1 MDKTQFQ
8 NQKTKITQK
17 TNKKQI
23 PSNSMSFT
31 PIYLKQNLN
40 TEPHYLTPLNPEQK
54 VKTNG
59 KALDNLIYS
68 YSKKKFNRIR
78 NVGKN
83 VIRSIT
89 PNQSNINIIDNNN
102 NYFSPNYIKEISP
115 LPEINLNQNKSFFSQ
130 KENYDNDMPKQLQIV
145 FSLKKKLAEVNKL
158 LENKNQEIEDLK
170 RDMAIFNINEIK
182 NENLALKEQLKDIKN
197 NKQFNSD
204 NIGNNEILNP
214 NNELKNEINKLKKEN
229 NILNQKYNDE
239 LKKNKLLNNKI
250 NNLNKENKNYINPN
264 EETQKLLN
272 QISYQEKIIDQLQ
285 NEVLKTSNE
294 KVKYINKKKYLY
306 NELNQ
311 FNDSWQIISNIKI
324 DNSKYKNNFNDISKP
339 IKITKNNNQNINKKI
354 KLIQIYNFNFSIFGN
369 KQKENINIKNNK
381 YNNNNHNIKLTEFRF
396 FVTLNSNIKKKNNK
410 FNTLKLLNEEEFE
423 DIDLLL
429 NILYINLKLKEKKI
443 IEIFNNI
450 NDEYTIIN
458 NICQLFKIINDVVIE
473 RFLLKISQTENG
485 FSVSKMKEQLLT
497 MFNKAQIG
505 IKIQNMKYFIPELIQ
520 NCKNYDY
527 KNEGFIPYYY
537 FKNIYS
543 QICFREKIN
552 LIPEEFN
559 LFISIMKKNETNQF
573 YPINSLN
580 YFNLEENLNY
590 NEKIKLKSKNNKKR
604 IEGNNKNHLNL
615 KNEEYKINKVKSF
628 DHEINKINK
637 NKENSIITN
646 DFINRVMKTAYERYK
661 EKKSLKKIHSQNE
674 LIFLKFS

>member
-1 MDKTQFQ
+1 MERTQFH
-8 NQKTKITQK
+8 NQKMKVTIKSI
-17 TNKKQI
+17 KKQI

-31 PIYLKQNLN
+31 PIYLKQNSN

-59 KALDNLIYS
+59 KAFDNLIYS
-68 YSKKKFNRIR
+68 YSKKKLNRIR

-89 PNQSNINIIDNNN
+89 PNQSNININDNYNN
-102 NYFSPNYIKEISP
+102 INNQNYLKEISP
-115 LPEINLNQNKSFFSQ
+115 LPEINLNQNKSYFSQ

-158 LENKNQEIEDLK
+158 LENKNQEIENLK

-182 NENLALKEQLKDIKN
+182 NENLVLKEKLKDINN
-197 NKQFNSD
+197 NKNFNSD
-204 NIGNNEILNP
+204 NIIINGKINSDNEF
-214 NNELKNEINKLKKEN
+214 KNEINKLKKEN
-229 NILNQKYNDE
+229 DILNQKYNDE
-239 LKKNKLLNNKI
+239 VKKNQILNNKI
-250 NNLNKENKNYINPN
+250 NNLNKENKNNNNPN

-285 NEVLKTSNE
+285 NEVLKTTNG
-294 KVKYINKKKYLY
+294 KIKYITKTKYLE

-311 FNDSWQIISNIKI
+311 FNDNWQIISNIKI
-324 DNSKYKNNFNDISKP
+324 NNKKDDNNFNVISKP
-339 IKITKNNNQNINKKI
+339 IKIPINNVKIINKKI
-354 KLIQIYNFNFSIFGN
+354 KLIQYDNLNFSIFGN
-369 KQKENINIKNNK
+369 KKKENINI
-381 YNNNNHNIKLTEFRF
+381 NNNNSNNNGNIKLNVFKF
-396 FVTLNSNIKKKNNK
+396 FLTLKPNVKKKNNK
-410 FNTLKLLNEEEFE
+410 FNSIKLLNEEEFE
-423 DIDLLL
+423 DIELLM
-429 NILYINLKLKEKKI
+429 NILYINLKIKDTKILK
-443 IEIFNNI
+443 IFNNV
-450 NDEYTIIN
+450 NDEYIIIN

-485 FSVSKMKEQLLT
+485 FSLNKMKEQLLT

-505 IKIQNMKYFIPELIQ
+505 TKIQDMIKFIPELIQ

-559 LFISIMKKNETNQF
+559 LFISIMKKNNTNDF
-573 YPINSLN
+573 YSINSLN
-580 YFNLEENLNY
+580 YTNLQMTLKNNG
-590 NEKIKLKSKNNKKR
+590 KDQLKSKNNKKKN
-604 IEGNNKNHLNL
+604 EDKKTNNLNL
-615 KNEEYKINKVKSF
+615 NEESPKIKQIKSF
-628 DHEINKINK
+628 DDEVNEINQD
-637 NKENSIITN
+637 KENSIIIN
-646 DFINRVMKTAYERYK
+646 DFLNRVMKTAYERYK
-661 EKKSLKKIHSQNE
+661 EKMSLKKIHSQND
-674 LIFLKFS
+674 LLSLKFN

>member
-1 MDKTQFQ
+1 MERTQFH
-8 NQKTKITQK
+8 NQKMKVTLKSI
-17 TNKKQI
+17 KKQI

-31 PIYLKQNLN
+31 PIYLKQNSN

-59 KALDNLIYS
+59 KAFDNLLYS
-68 YSKKKFNRIR
+68 YSKKKLNRIR

-89 PNQSNINIIDNNN
+89 PNQSNININDNYNN
-102 NYFSPNYIKEISP
+102 INNQNYLKEISP
-115 LPEINLNQNKSFFSQ
+115 LPEINLNQNKSYFSQ

-158 LENKNQEIEDLK
+158 LENKNQEIENLK

-182 NENLALKEQLKDIKN
+182 NENLVLKEKLKDINN
-197 NKQFNSD
+197 NKNFNSD
-204 NIGNNEILNP
+204 NIIINGKINSDNEF
-214 NNELKNEINKLKKEN
+214 KNEINKLKKEN
-229 NILNQKYNDE
+229 DILNQKYNDE
-239 LKKNKLLNNKI
+239 VKKNQILNNKI
-250 NNLNKENKNYINPN
+250 NNLNKENKNNNNPN

-285 NEVLKTSNE
+285 NEVLKTTNG
-294 KVKYINKKKYLY
+294 KIKYITKTKYLE

-311 FNDSWQIISNIKI
+311 FNDNWQIISNIKI
-324 DNSKYKNNFNDISKP
+324 NNKKDDNNFNVISKP
-339 IKITKNNNQNINKKI
+339 IKIPINNVKIINKKI
-354 KLIQIYNFNFSIFGN
+354 KLIQYDNLNFSIFGN
-369 KQKENINIKNNK
+369 KKKENINI
-381 YNNNNHNIKLTEFRF
+381 NNNNSNNNGNIKLNVFKF
-396 FVTLNSNIKKKNNK
+396 FLTLKPNVKKKNNK
-410 FNTLKLLNEEEFE
+410 FNSIKLLNEEEFE
-423 DIDLLL
+423 DIELLM
-429 NILYINLKLKEKKI
+429 NILYINLKIKDTKILK
-443 IEIFNNI
+443 IFNNV
-450 NDEYTIIN
+450 NDEYIIIN

-485 FSVSKMKEQLLT
+485 FSLNKMKEQLLT

-559 LFISIMKKNETNQF
+559 LFISIMKNNNTNDF
-573 YPINSLN
+573 YSINSLN
-580 YFNLEENLNY
+580 YTNLQMTLKNNG
-590 NEKIKLKSKNNKKR
+590 KDQLKSKNNKKKN
-604 IEGNNKNHLNL
+604 EDKKTNNLNL
-615 KNEEYKINKVKSF
+615 NEESPKIKQIKSF
-628 DHEINKINK
+628 DNEINEINQD
-637 NKENSIITN
+637 KENSIIIN
-646 DFINRVMKTAYERYK
+646 DFLNRVMKTAYERYK
-661 EKKSLKKIHSQNE
+661 EKMSLKKIHSQND
-674 LIFLKFS
+674 LLSLKFN

>member
-1 MDKTQFQ
+1 MERTQFH
-8 NQKTKITQK
+8 NQKMKVTLKSI
-17 TNKKQI
+17 KKQI

-31 PIYLKQNLN
+31 PIYLKQNSN

-59 KALDNLIYS
+59 KAFDNLIYS
-68 YSKKKFNRIR
+68 YSKKKLNRIR

-89 PNQSNINIIDNNN
+89 PNQSNININDNYNN
-102 NYFSPNYIKEISP
+102 INNQNYLKEISP
-115 LPEINLNQNKSFFSQ
+115 LPEINLNQNKSYFSQ

-158 LENKNQEIEDLK
+158 LENKNQEIENLK

-182 NENLALKEQLKDIKN
+182 NENLVLKEKLKDINN
-197 NKQFNSD
+197 NKNFNSD
-204 NIGNNEILNP
+204 NIIINGKINSDNEF
-214 NNELKNEINKLKKEN
+214 KNEINKLKKEN
-229 NILNQKYNDE
+229 DILNQKYNDE
-239 LKKNKLLNNKI
+239 VKKNQILNNKI
-250 NNLNKENKNYINPN
+250 NNLNKENKNNNNPN

-285 NEVLKTSNE
+285 NEVLKTTNG
-294 KVKYINKKKYLY
+294 KIKYITKTKYLE

-311 FNDSWQIISNIKI
+311 FNDNWQIISNIKI
-324 DNSKYKNNFNDISKP
+324 NNKKDDNNFNVISKP
-339 IKITKNNNQNINKKI
+339 IKIPINNVKIINKKI
-354 KLIQIYNFNFSIFGN
+354 KLIQYDNLNFSIFGN
-369 KQKENINIKNNK
+369 KKKENINI
-381 YNNNNHNIKLTEFRF
+381 NNNNSNNNGNIKLNVFKF
-396 FVTLNSNIKKKNNK
+396 FLTLKPNVKKKNNK
-410 FNTLKLLNEEEFE
+410 FNSIKLLNEEEFE
-423 DIDLLL
+423 DIELLM
-429 NILYINLKLKEKKI
+429 NILYINLKIKDTKILK
-443 IEIFNNI
+443 IFNNV
-450 NDEYTIIN
+450 NDEYIIIN

-485 FSVSKMKEQLLT
+485 FSLNKMKEQLLT

-505 IKIQNMKYFIPELIQ
+505 TKIQDMIKFIPELIQ

-559 LFISIMKKNETNQF
+559 LFISIMKNNNTNDF
-573 YPINSLN
+573 YSINSLN
-580 YFNLEENLNY
+580 YTNLQMTLKNNG
-590 NEKIKLKSKNNKKR
+590 KDQLKSKNNKKKN
-604 IEGNNKNHLNL
+604 EDKKTNNLNL
-615 KNEEYKINKVKSF
+615 NEESPKIKQIKSF
-628 DHEINKINK
+628 DNEINEINQD
-637 NKENSIITN
+637 KENSIIIN
-646 DFINRVMKTAYERYK
+646 DFLNRVMKTAYERYK
-661 EKKSLKKIHSQNE
+661 EKMSLKKIHSQND
-674 LIFLKFS
+674 LLSLKFN

>member
-1 MDKTQFQ
+1 MERTQFH
-8 NQKTKITQK
+8 NQKMKVTIKSI
-17 TNKKQI
+17 KKQI

-31 PIYLKQNLN
+31 PIYLKQNSN

-59 KALDNLIYS
+59 KAFDNLIYS
-68 YSKKKFNRIR
+68 YSKKKLNRIR

-89 PNQSNINIIDNNN
+89 PNQSNININDNYNN
-102 NYFSPNYIKEISP
+102 INNQNYLKEISP
-115 LPEINLNQNKSFFSQ
+115 LPEINLNQNKSYFSQ

-158 LENKNQEIEDLK
+158 LENKNQEIENLK

-182 NENLALKEQLKDIKN
+182 NENLVLKEKLKDINN
-197 NKQFNSD
+197 NKNFNSD
-204 NIGNNEILNP
+204 NIIINGKINSDNEF
-214 NNELKNEINKLKKEN
+214 KNEINKLKKEN
-229 NILNQKYNDE
+229 DILNQKYNDE
-239 LKKNKLLNNKI
+239 VKKNQILNNKI
-250 NNLNKENKNYINPN
+250 NNLNKENKNNNNPN

-285 NEVLKTSNE
+285 NEVLKTTNG
-294 KVKYINKKKYLY
+294 KIKYITKTKYLES
-306 NELNQ
+306 ELNQ
-311 FNDSWQIISNIKI
+311 FNDNWQIISNIKI
-324 DNSKYKNNFNDISKP
+324 NNKKDDNNFNVISKP
-339 IKITKNNNQNINKKI
+339 IKIPINNVKIINKKI
-354 KLIQIYNFNFSIFGN
+354 KLIQYDNLNFSIFGN
-369 KQKENINIKNNK
+369 KKKENINI
-381 YNNNNHNIKLTEFRF
+381 NNNNSNNNGNIKLNVFKF
-396 FVTLNSNIKKKNNK
+396 FLTLKPNVKKKNNK
-410 FNTLKLLNEEEFE
+410 FNSIKLLNEEEFE
-423 DIDLLL
+423 DIELLM
-429 NILYINLKLKEKKI
+429 NILYINLKIKDTKILK
-443 IEIFNNI
+443 IFNNV
-450 NDEYTIIN
+450 NDEYIIIN

-485 FSVSKMKEQLLT
+485 FSLNKMKEQLLT

-559 LFISIMKKNETNQF
+559 LFISIMKKNNTNDF
-573 YPINSLN
+573 YSINSLN
-580 YFNLEENLNY
+580 YTNLQMTLKNNG
-590 NEKIKLKSKNNKKR
+590 KDQLKSKNNKKKN
-604 IEGNNKNHLNL
+604 EDKKTNNLNL
-615 KNEEYKINKVKSF
+615 NEESPKIKQIKSF
-628 DHEINKINK
+628 DNEINEINQD
-637 NKENSIITN
+637 KENSIIIN
-646 DFINRVMKTAYERYK
+646 DFLNRVMKTAYERYK
-661 EKKSLKKIHSQNE
+661 EKMSLKKIHSQND
-674 LIFLKFS
+674 LLSLKFN

>member
-1 MDKTQFQ
+1 MERTQFH
-8 NQKTKITQK
+8 NQKMKVTLKSI
-17 TNKKQI
+17 KKQI

-31 PIYLKQNLN
+31 PIYLKQNSN

-59 KALDNLIYS
+59 KAFDNLLYS
-68 YSKKKFNRIR
+68 YSKKKLNRIR

-89 PNQSNINIIDNNN
+89 PNQSNININDNYNN
-102 NYFSPNYIKEISP
+102 INNQNYLKEISP
-115 LPEINLNQNKSFFSQ
+115 LPEINLNQNKSYFSQ

-158 LENKNQEIEDLK
+158 LENKNQEIENLK

-182 NENLALKEQLKDIKN
+182 NENLVLKEKLKDINN
-197 NKQFNSD
+197 NKNFNSD
-204 NIGNNEILNP
+204 NIIINGKINSDNEF
-214 NNELKNEINKLKKEN
+214 KNEINKLKKEN
-229 NILNQKYNDE
+229 DILNQKYNDE
-239 LKKNKLLNNKI
+239 VKKNQILNNKI
-250 NNLNKENKNYINPN
+250 NNLNKENKNNNNPN

-285 NEVLKTSNE
+285 NEVLKTTNG
-294 KVKYINKKKYLY
+294 KIKYITKTKYLE

-311 FNDSWQIISNIKI
+311 FNDNWQIISNIKI
-324 DNSKYKNNFNDISKP
+324 NNKKDDNNFNVISKP
-339 IKITKNNNQNINKKI
+339 IKIPINNVKIINKKI
-354 KLIQIYNFNFSIFGN
+354 KLIQYDNLNFSIFGN
-369 KQKENINIKNNK
+369 KKKENIN
-381 YNNNNHNIKLTEFRF
+381 NNNNNSNNNGNIKLNVFKF
-396 FVTLNSNIKKKNNK
+396 FLTLKPNVKKKNNK
-410 FNTLKLLNEEEFE
+410 FNSIKLLNEEEFE
-423 DIDLLL
+423 DIELLM
-429 NILYINLKLKEKKI
+429 NILYINLKIKDTKILK
-443 IEIFNNI
+443 IFNNV
-450 NDEYTIIN
+450 NDEYIIIN

-485 FSVSKMKEQLLT
+485 FSLNKMKEQLLT

-505 IKIQNMKYFIPELIQ
+505 TKIQDMIKFIPELIQ

-559 LFISIMKKNETNQF
+559 LFISIMKNNNTNDF
-573 YPINSLN
+573 YSINSLN
-580 YFNLEENLNY
+580 YTNLQMTLKNNG
-590 NEKIKLKSKNNKKR
+590 KDQLKSKNNKKKN
-604 IEGNNKNHLNL
+604 EDKKTNNLNL
-615 KNEEYKINKVKSF
+615 NEESPKIKQIKSF
-628 DHEINKINK
+628 DNEINEINQD
-637 NKENSIITN
+637 KENSIIIN
-646 DFINRVMKTAYERYK
+646 DFLNRVMKTAYERYK
-661 EKKSLKKIHSQNE
+661 EKMSLKKIHSQND
-674 LIFLKFS
+674 LLSLKFN

>member
-1 MDKTQFQ
+1 MERTQFH
-8 NQKTKITQK
+8 NQKMKVTLKSI
-17 TNKKQI
+17 KKQI

-31 PIYLKQNLN
+31 PIYLKQNSN

-59 KALDNLIYS
+59 KAFDNLIYS
-68 YSKKKFNRIR
+68 YSKKKLNRIR

-89 PNQSNINIIDNNN
+89 PNQSNININDNYNN
-102 NYFSPNYIKEISP
+102 INNQNYLKEISP
-115 LPEINLNQNKSFFSQ
+115 LPEINLNQNKSYFSQ

-158 LENKNQEIEDLK
+158 LENKNQEIENLK

-182 NENLALKEQLKDIKN
+182 NENLVLKEKLKDINN
-197 NKQFNSD
+197 NKNFNSD
-204 NIGNNEILNP
+204 NIIINGKINSDNEF
-214 NNELKNEINKLKKEN
+214 KNEINKLKKEN
-229 NILNQKYNDE
+229 DILNQKYNDE
-239 LKKNKLLNNKI
+239 VKKNQILNNKI
-250 NNLNKENKNYINPN
+250 NNLNKENKNNNNPN

-285 NEVLKTSNE
+285 NEVLKTTNG
-294 KVKYINKKKYLY
+294 KIKYITKTKYLE

-311 FNDSWQIISNIKI
+311 FNDNWQIISNIKI
-324 DNSKYKNNFNDISKP
+324 NNKKDDNNFNVISKP
-339 IKITKNNNQNINKKI
+339 IKIPINNVKIINKKI
-354 KLIQIYNFNFSIFGN
+354 KLIQYDNLNFSIFGN
-369 KQKENINIKNNK
+369 KKKENINI
-381 YNNNNHNIKLTEFRF
+381 NNNNSNNNGNIKLNVFKF
-396 FVTLNSNIKKKNNK
+396 FLTLKPNVKKKNNK
-410 FNTLKLLNEEEFE
+410 FNSIKLLNEEEFE
-423 DIDLLL
+423 DIELLM
-429 NILYINLKLKEKKI
+429 NILYINLKIKDTKILK
-443 IEIFNNI
+443 IFNNV
-450 NDEYTIIN
+450 NDEYIIIN

-485 FSVSKMKEQLLT
+485 FSLNKMKEQLLT

-505 IKIQNMKYFIPELIQ
+505 TKIQDMIKFIPELIQ

-559 LFISIMKKNETNQF
+559 LFISIMKKNNTNDF
-573 YPINSLN
+573 YSINSLN
-580 YFNLEENLNY
+580 YTNLQMTLKNNG
-590 NEKIKLKSKNNKKR
+590 KDQLKSKNNKKKN
-604 IEGNNKNHLNL
+604 EDKKTNNLNL
-615 KNEEYKINKVKSF
+615 NEESPKIKQIKSF
-628 DHEINKINK
+628 DNEINQD
-637 NKENSIITN
+637 KENSIIIN
-646 DFINRVMKTAYERYK
+646 DFLNRVMKTAYERYK
-661 EKKSLKKIHSQNE
+661 EKMSLKKIHSQND
-674 LIFLKFS
+674 LLSLKFN

>member
-1 MDKTQFQ
+1 MERTQFH
-8 NQKTKITQK
+8 NQKMKVTLKSI
-17 TNKKQI
+17 KKQI

-31 PIYLKQNLN
+31 PIYLKQNSN

-59 KALDNLIYS
+59 KAFDNLIYS
-68 YSKKKFNRIR
+68 YSKKKLNRIR

-89 PNQSNINIIDNNN
+89 PNQSNININDNYNN
-102 NYFSPNYIKEISP
+102 INNQNYLKEISP
-115 LPEINLNQNKSFFSQ
+115 LPEINLNQNKSYFSQ

-158 LENKNQEIEDLK
+158 LENKNQEIENLK

-182 NENLALKEQLKDIKN
+182 NENLVLKEKLKDINN
-197 NKQFNSD
+197 NKNFNSD
-204 NIGNNEILNP
+204 NIIINGKINSDNEF
-214 NNELKNEINKLKKEN
+214 KNEINKLKKEN
-229 NILNQKYNDE
+229 DILNQKYNDE
-239 LKKNKLLNNKI
+239 VKKNQILNNKI
-250 NNLNKENKNYINPN
+250 NNLNKENKNNNNPN

-285 NEVLKTSNE
+285 NEVLKTTNG
-294 KVKYINKKKYLY
+294 KIKYITKTKYLE

-311 FNDSWQIISNIKI
+311 FNDNWQIISNIKI
-324 DNSKYKNNFNDISKP
+324 NNKKDDNNFNVISKP
-339 IKITKNNNQNINKKI
+339 IKIPINNVKIINKKI
-354 KLIQIYNFNFSIFGN
+354 KLIQYDNLNFSIFGN
-369 KQKENINIKNNK
+369 KKKENINI
-381 YNNNNHNIKLTEFRF
+381 NNNNSNNNGNIKLNVFKF
-396 FVTLNSNIKKKNNK
+396 FLTLKPNVKKKNNK
-410 FNTLKLLNEEEFE
+410 FNSIKLLNEEEFE
-423 DIDLLL
+423 DIELLM
-429 NILYINLKLKEKKI
+429 NILYINLKIKDTKILK
-443 IEIFNNI
+443 IFNNV
-450 NDEYTIIN
+450 NDEYIIIN

-485 FSVSKMKEQLLT
+485 FSLNKMKEQLLT

-505 IKIQNMKYFIPELIQ
+505 TKIQDMIKFIPELIQ

-559 LFISIMKKNETNQF
+559 LFISIIKKNNTNDF
-573 YPINSLN
+573 YSINSLN
-580 YFNLEENLNY
+580 YTNLQMTLKNNG
-590 NEKIKLKSKNNKKR
+590 KDQLKSKNNKKKN
-604 IEGNNKNHLNL
+604 EDKKTNNLNL
-615 KNEEYKINKVKSF
+615 NEESPKIKQIKSF
-628 DHEINKINK
+628 DDEVNEINQD
-637 NKENSIITN
+637 KENSIIIN
-646 DFINRVMKTAYERYK
+646 DFLNRVMKTAYERYK
-661 EKKSLKKIHSQNE
+661 EKMSLKKIHSQND
-674 LIFLKFS
+674 LLSLKFN

>member
-1 MDKTQFQ
+1 MERTQFQ
-8 NQKTKITQK
+8 NQKTKITYK

-31 PIYLKQNLN
+31 PIYLKQNSN

-89 PNQSNINIIDNNN
+89 PNQSNINIIDNYNN
-102 NYFSPNYIKEISP
+102 FNPNYAKDISP
-115 LPEINLNQNKSFFSQ
+115 LPEINLNENKSFFSQ

-158 LENKNQEIEDLK
+158 LDNKNQEIEDLK

-182 NENLALKEQLKDIKN
+182 NENLILKEKLKGIKN
-197 NKQFNSD
+197 NKQFNNENIMINENINSD
-204 NIGNNEILNP
+204 
-214 NNELKNEINKLKKEN
+214 NELKNEMNKLKKEN

-239 LKKNKLLNNKI
+239 VKKNKLLNNKI
-250 NNLNKENKNYINPN
+250 NNLNKENKNNINSN
-264 EETQKLLN
+264 EETQKLIN

-294 KVKYINKKKYLY
+294 KVKLINKKKYLN

-311 FNDSWQIISNIKI
+311 FNDNWQIISKITI
-324 DNSKYKNNFNDISKP
+324 DNKKFKTNFNEISNP
-339 IKITKNNNQNINKKI
+339 NKITKNNIQNINKKI
-354 KLIQIYNFNFSIFGN
+354 KLIQYYNINFSIFGN
-369 KQKENINIKNNK
+369 KQKEKININNK
-381 YNNNNHNIKLTEFRF
+381 KDNINHNFKLNEFRF
-396 FVTLNSNIKKKNNK
+396 FFTFQPNIKKKNNI
-410 FNTLKLLNEEEFE
+410 FNRLKLLNEEELE
-423 DIDLLL
+423 DIDLLM
-429 NILYINLKLKEKKI
+429 NILYINLKLNEKKI
-443 IEIFNNI
+443 VQIFNNV

-458 NICQLFKIINDVVIE
+458 NICKLFNISNDVVIE

-485 FSVSKMKEQLLT
+485 FSANKMKEQLLT
-497 MFNKAQIG
+497 IFNKAQIG
-505 IKIQNMKYFIPELIQ
+505 IKIQNMKNFIPELIQ

-537 FKNIYS
+537 FKNIFS

-559 LFISIMKKNETNQF
+559 LFISIMKSNKTNQF
-573 YPINSLN
+573 YSINSLN
-580 YFNLEENLNY
+580 YYNLEENLKN
-590 NEKIKLKSKNNKKR
+590 NGKNKLKSKKNEKKN
-604 IEGNNKNHLNL
+604 EDNNKNNLNL
-615 KNEEYKINKVKSF
+615 KEEESKIKKIKSF
-628 DHEINKINK
+628 DNEINIINK
-637 NKENSIITN
+637 NKENSVIIN
-646 DFINRVMKTAYERYK
+646 DFLNRVMKTAYERYK
-661 EKKSLKKIHSQNE
+661 EKMSLKKIHSQNE
-674 LIFLKFS
+674 ILFLKFS

>member
-1 MDKTQFQ
+1 MERTQFH
-8 NQKTKITQK
+8 NQKMKVTLKSI
-17 TNKKQI
+17 KKQI

-31 PIYLKQNLN
+31 PIYLKQNSN

-59 KALDNLIYS
+59 KAFDNLIYS
-68 YSKKKFNRIR
+68 YSKKKLNRIR

-89 PNQSNINIIDNNN
+89 PNQSNININDNYNN
-102 NYFSPNYIKEISP
+102 INNQNYLKEISP
-115 LPEINLNQNKSFFSQ
+115 LPEINLNQNKSYFSQ

-158 LENKNQEIEDLK
+158 LENKNQEIENLK

-182 NENLALKEQLKDIKN
+182 NENLVLKEKLKDINN
-197 NKQFNSD
+197 NKNFNSD
-204 NIGNNEILNP
+204 NIIINGKINSDNEF
-214 NNELKNEINKLKKEN
+214 KNEINKLKKEN
-229 NILNQKYNDE
+229 DILNQKYNDE
-239 LKKNKLLNNKI
+239 VKKNQILNNKI
-250 NNLNKENKNYINPN
+250 NNLNKENKNNNNPN

-285 NEVLKTSNE
+285 NEVLKTTNG
-294 KVKYINKKKYLY
+294 KIKYITKTKYLE

-311 FNDSWQIISNIKI
+311 FNDNWQIISNIKI
-324 DNSKYKNNFNDISKP
+324 NNKKDDNNFNVISKP
-339 IKITKNNNQNINKKI
+339 IKIPINNVKIINKKI
-354 KLIQIYNFNFSIFGN
+354 KLIQYDNLNFSIFGN
-369 KQKENINIKNNK
+369 KKKENINI
-381 YNNNNHNIKLTEFRF
+381 NNNNSNNNGNIKLNVFKF
-396 FVTLNSNIKKKNNK
+396 FLTLKPNVKKKNNK
-410 FNTLKLLNEEEFE
+410 FNSIKLLNEEEFE
-423 DIDLLL
+423 DIELLM
-429 NILYINLKLKEKKI
+429 NILYINLKIKDTKILK
-443 IEIFNNI
+443 IFNNV
-450 NDEYTIIN
+450 NDEYIIIN

-485 FSVSKMKEQLLT
+485 FSLNKMKEQLLT

-505 IKIQNMKYFIPELIQ
+505 TKIQDMIKFIPELIQ

-559 LFISIMKKNETNQF
+559 LFISIMKKNNTNDF
-573 YPINSLN
+573 YSINSLN
-580 YFNLEENLNY
+580 YTNLQMTLKNNG
-590 NEKIKLKSKNNKKR
+590 KDQLKSKNNKKKN
-604 IEGNNKNHLNL
+604 EDKKTNNLNL
-615 KNEEYKINKVKSF
+615 NEESPKIKQIKSF
-628 DHEINKINK
+628 DDEVNEINQD
-637 NKENSIITN
+637 KENSIIIN
-646 DFINRVMKTAYERYK
+646 DFLNRVMKTAYERYK
-661 EKKSLKKIHSQNE
+661 EKMSLKKIHSQND
-674 LIFLKFS
+674 LLSLKFN

>member
-1 MDKTQFQ
+1 MERTQFH
-8 NQKTKITQK
+8 NQKMKVTLKSI
-17 TNKKQI
+17 KKQI

-31 PIYLKQNLN
+31 PIYLKQNSN

-59 KALDNLIYS
+59 KAFDNLLYS
-68 YSKKKFNRIR
+68 YSKKKLNRIR

-89 PNQSNINIIDNNN
+89 PNQSNININDNYNN
-102 NYFSPNYIKEISP
+102 INNQNYLKEISP
-115 LPEINLNQNKSFFSQ
+115 LPEINLNQNKSYFSQ

-158 LENKNQEIEDLK
+158 LENKNQEIENLK

-182 NENLALKEQLKDIKN
+182 NENLVLKEKLKDINN
-197 NKQFNSD
+197 NKNFNSD
-204 NIGNNEILNP
+204 NIIINGKINSDNEF
-214 NNELKNEINKLKKEN
+214 KNEINKLKKEN
-229 NILNQKYNDE
+229 DILNQKYNDE
-239 LKKNKLLNNKI
+239 VKKNQILNNKI
-250 NNLNKENKNYINPN
+250 NNLNKENKNNNNPN

-285 NEVLKTSNE
+285 NEVLKTTNG
-294 KVKYINKKKYLY
+294 KIKYITKTKYLE

-311 FNDSWQIISNIKI
+311 FNDNWQIISNIKI
-324 DNSKYKNNFNDISKP
+324 NNKKDDNNFNVISKP
-339 IKITKNNNQNINKKI
+339 IKIPINNVKIINKKI
-354 KLIQIYNFNFSIFGN
+354 KLIQYDNLNFSIFGN
-369 KQKENINIKNNK
+369 KKKENINI
-381 YNNNNHNIKLTEFRF
+381 NNNNSNNNGNIKLNVFKF
-396 FVTLNSNIKKKNNK
+396 FLTLKPNVKKKNNK
-410 FNTLKLLNEEEFE
+410 FNSIKLLNEEEFE
-423 DIDLLL
+423 DIELLM
-429 NILYINLKLKEKKI
+429 NILYINLKIKDTKILK
-443 IEIFNNI
+443 IFNNV
-450 NDEYTIIN
+450 NDEYIIIN

-485 FSVSKMKEQLLT
+485 FSLNKMKEQLLT

-505 IKIQNMKYFIPELIQ
+505 TKIQDMIKFIPELIQ

-559 LFISIMKKNETNQF
+559 LFISIMKKNNTNDF
-573 YPINSLN
+573 YSINSLN
-580 YFNLEENLNY
+580 YTNLQMTLKNNG
-590 NEKIKLKSKNNKKR
+590 KDQLKSKNNKKKN
-604 IEGNNKNHLNL
+604 EDKKTNNLNL
-615 KNEEYKINKVKSF
+615 NEESPKIKQIKSF
-628 DHEINKINK
+628 DNEINEINQD
-637 NKENSIITN
+637 KENSIIIN
-646 DFINRVMKTAYERYK
+646 DFLNRVMKTAYERYK
-661 EKKSLKKIHSQNE
+661 EKMSLKKIHSQND
-674 LIFLKFS
+674 LLSLKFN

>member
-1 MDKTQFQ
+1 MERTQFQ
-8 NQKTKITQK
+8 NQKTKITYK

-31 PIYLKQNLN
+31 PIYLKQNSN

-89 PNQSNINIIDNNN
+89 PNQSNINIIDNYNN
-102 NYFSPNYIKEISP
+102 FNPNYAKDISP

-158 LENKNQEIEDLK
+158 LDNKNQEIEDLK

-182 NENLALKEQLKDIKN
+182 NENLILKEKLKGIKN
-197 NKQFNSD
+197 NKQFNNENIMINENINSD
-204 NIGNNEILNP
+204 
-214 NNELKNEINKLKKEN
+214 NELKNEMNKLKKEN

-239 LKKNKLLNNKI
+239 VKKNKLLNNKI
-250 NNLNKENKNYINPN
+250 NNLNKENKNNINSN
-264 EETQKLLN
+264 EETQKLIN

-294 KVKYINKKKYLY
+294 KVKLINKKKYLN
-306 NELNQ
+306 NELYQ
-311 FNDSWQIISNIKI
+311 FNDNWQIISKITI
-324 DNSKYKNNFNDISKP
+324 DNKKFKTNFNEISNP
-339 IKITKNNNQNINKKI
+339 NKITKNNIPNINKKI
-354 KLIQIYNFNFSIFGN
+354 KLIQYYNINFSIFGN
-369 KQKENINIKNNK
+369 KQKEKININNK
-381 YNNNNHNIKLTEFRF
+381 KDNINHNFKLNEFRF
-396 FVTLNSNIKKKNNK
+396 FLTFQPNIKKKNNI
-410 FNTLKLLNEEEFE
+410 FNRLKLLNEEELE
-423 DIDLLL
+423 DIDLLM
-429 NILYINLKLKEKKI
+429 NILYINLKLNEKKI
-443 IEIFNNI
+443 VQIFNNV

-458 NICQLFKIINDVVIE
+458 NICKLFNISNDVVIE

-485 FSVSKMKEQLLT
+485 FSANKMKEQLLT
-497 MFNKAQIG
+497 IFNKAQIG
-505 IKIQNMKYFIPELIQ
+505 IKIQNMKNFIPELIQ

-537 FKNIYS
+537 FKNIFS

-559 LFISIMKKNETNQF
+559 LFISIMKSNKTNQF
-573 YPINSLN
+573 YSINSLN
-580 YFNLEENLNY
+580 YYNLEENLKN
-590 NEKIKLKSKNNKKR
+590 NGKNKLKSKKNEKKN
-604 IEGNNKNHLNL
+604 EDNNKNNLNL
-615 KNEEYKINKVKSF
+615 KEEESKIKKIKSF
-628 DHEINKINK
+628 DNEINIINK
-637 NKENSIITN
+637 NKENSVIIN
-646 DFINRVMKTAYERYK
+646 DFLNRVMKTAYERYK
-661 EKKSLKKIHSQNE
+661 EKMSLKKIHSQNE
-674 LIFLKFS
+674 ILFLKFS

>member
-1 MDKTQFQ
+1 MERTQFQ
-8 NQKTKITQK
+8 NQKTKITYK

-31 PIYLKQNLN
+31 PIYLKQNSN

-89 PNQSNINIIDNNN
+89 PNQSNINIIDNYNN
-102 NYFSPNYIKEISP
+102 FNPNYAKDISP
-115 LPEINLNQNKSFFSQ
+115 LPEINLNENKSFFSQ

-158 LENKNQEIEDLK
+158 LDNKNQEIEDLK

-182 NENLALKEQLKDIKN
+182 NENLILKEKLKGIKN
-197 NKQFNSD
+197 NKQFNNENIMINENINSD
-204 NIGNNEILNP
+204 
-214 NNELKNEINKLKKEN
+214 NELKNEMNKLKKEN

-239 LKKNKLLNNKI
+239 VKKNKLLNNKI
-250 NNLNKENKNYINPN
+250 NNLNKENKNNINSN
-264 EETQKLLN
+264 EETQKLIN

-294 KVKYINKKKYLY
+294 KVKLINKKKYLN
-306 NELNQ
+306 NELYQ
-311 FNDSWQIISNIKI
+311 FNDNWQIISKITI
-324 DNSKYKNNFNDISKP
+324 DNKKFKTNFNEISNP
-339 IKITKNNNQNINKKI
+339 NKITKNNIPNINKKI
-354 KLIQIYNFNFSIFGN
+354 KLIQYYNINFSIFGN
-369 KQKENINIKNNK
+369 KQKEKININNK
-381 YNNNNHNIKLTEFRF
+381 KDNINHNFKLNEFRF
-396 FVTLNSNIKKKNNK
+396 FLTFQPNIKKKNNI
-410 FNTLKLLNEEEFE
+410 FNRLKLLNEEELE
-423 DIDLLL
+423 DIDLLM
-429 NILYINLKLKEKKI
+429 NILYINLKLNEKKI
-443 IEIFNNI
+443 VQIFNNV

-458 NICQLFKIINDVVIE
+458 NICKLFNISNDVVIE

-537 FKNIYS
+537 FKNIFS

-559 LFISIMKKNETNQF
+559 LFISIMKSNKTNQF
-573 YPINSLN
+573 YSINSLN
-580 YFNLEENLNY
+580 YYNLEENLKN
-590 NEKIKLKSKNNKKR
+590 NGKNKLKSKKNEKKN
-604 IEGNNKNHLNL
+604 EDNNKNNLNL
-615 KNEEYKINKVKSF
+615 KEEESKIKKIKSF
-628 DHEINKINK
+628 DKEINIINK
-637 NKENSIITN
+637 NKENSVIIN
-646 DFINRVMKTAYERYK
+646 DFLNRVMKTAYERYK
-661 EKKSLKKIHSQNE
+661 EKMSLKKIHSQNE
-674 LIFLKFS
+674 ILFLKFS

>member
-1 MDKTQFQ
+1 MERTQFH
-8 NQKTKITQK
+8 NQKMKVTLKSI
-17 TNKKQI
+17 KKQI

-31 PIYLKQNLN
+31 PIYLKQNSN

-59 KALDNLIYS
+59 KAFDNLLYS
-68 YSKKKFNRIR
+68 YSKKKLNRIR

-89 PNQSNINIIDNNN
+89 PNQSNININDNYNN
-102 NYFSPNYIKEISP
+102 INNQNYLKEISP
-115 LPEINLNQNKSFFSQ
+115 LPEINLNQNKSYFSQ

-158 LENKNQEIEDLK
+158 LENKNQEIENLK

-182 NENLALKEQLKDIKN
+182 NENLVLKEKLKDINN
-197 NKQFNSD
+197 NKNFNIDNIIINGKINSD
-204 NIGNNEILNP
+204 NEF
-214 NNELKNEINKLKKEN
+214 KNEINKLKKEN
-229 NILNQKYNDE
+229 DILNQKYNDE
-239 LKKNKLLNNKI
+239 VKKNQILNNKI
-250 NNLNKENKNYINPN
+250 NNLNKENKNNNNPN

-285 NEVLKTSNE
+285 NEVLKTTNG
-294 KVKYINKKKYLY
+294 KIKYITKTKYLE

-311 FNDSWQIISNIKI
+311 FNDNWQIISNIKI
-324 DNSKYKNNFNDISKP
+324 NNKKDENNFNVISKP
-339 IKITKNNNQNINKKI
+339 IKIPINNVKIINKKI
-354 KLIQIYNFNFSIFGN
+354 KLIQYDNLNFSIFGN
-369 KQKENINIKNNK
+369 KKKENINI
-381 YNNNNHNIKLTEFRF
+381 NNNNSNNNGNIKLNVFKF
-396 FVTLNSNIKKKNNK
+396 FLTLKPNVKKKNNK

-423 DIDLLL
+423 DIELLM
-429 NILYINLKLKEKKI
+429 NILYINLKIKDTKILK
-443 IEIFNNI
+443 IFNNV
-450 NDEYTIIN
+450 NDEYIIIN

-485 FSVSKMKEQLLT
+485 FSLNKMKEQLLT

-505 IKIQNMKYFIPELIQ
+505 TKIQDMIKFIPELIQ

-559 LFISIMKKNETNQF
+559 LFISIMKKNNTNDF
-573 YPINSLN
+573 YSINSLN
-580 YFNLEENLNY
+580 YTNLQMTLKNNG
-590 NEKIKLKSKNNKKR
+590 KDQLKSKNNKKKN
-604 IEGNNKNHLNL
+604 EDKKTNNLNL
-615 KNEEYKINKVKSF
+615 NEESPKIKQIKSF
-628 DHEINKINK
+628 DNEINEINQD
-637 NKENSIITN
+637 KENSIIIN
-646 DFINRVMKTAYERYK
+646 DFLNRVMKTAYERYK
-661 EKKSLKKIHSQNE
+661 EKMSLKKIHSQND
-674 LIFLKFS
+674 LLSLKFN

>member
-1 MDKTQFQ
+1 MERTQFH
-8 NQKTKITQK
+8 NQKMKVTLKSI
-17 TNKKQI
+17 KKQI

-31 PIYLKQNLN
+31 PIYLKQNSN

-59 KALDNLIYS
+59 KAFDNLLYS
-68 YSKKKFNRIR
+68 YSKKKLNRIR

-89 PNQSNINIIDNNN
+89 PNQSNININDNYNN
-102 NYFSPNYIKEISP
+102 INNQNYLKEISP
-115 LPEINLNQNKSFFSQ
+115 LPEINLNQNKSYFSQ

-158 LENKNQEIEDLK
+158 LENKNQEIENLK

-182 NENLALKEQLKDIKN
+182 NENLVLKEKLKDINN
-197 NKQFNSD
+197 NKNFNTDNIIINGKINSD
-204 NIGNNEILNP
+204 NEF
-214 NNELKNEINKLKKEN
+214 KNEINKLKKEN
-229 NILNQKYNDE
+229 DILNQKYNDE
-239 LKKNKLLNNKI
+239 VKKNQILNNKI
-250 NNLNKENKNYINPN
+250 NNLNKENKNNNNPN

-285 NEVLKTSNE
+285 NEVLKTTNG
-294 KVKYINKKKYLY
+294 KIKYITKTKYLE

-311 FNDSWQIISNIKI
+311 FNDNWQIISNIKI
-324 DNSKYKNNFNDISKP
+324 NNKKDDNNFNVISKP
-339 IKITKNNNQNINKKI
+339 IKIPINNVKIINKKI
-354 KLIQIYNFNFSIFGN
+354 KLIQYDNLNFSIFGN
-369 KQKENINIKNNK
+369 KKKENINI
-381 YNNNNHNIKLTEFRF
+381 NNNNSNNNGNIKLNVFKF
-396 FVTLNSNIKKKNNK
+396 FLTLKPNVKKKNNK
-410 FNTLKLLNEEEFE
+410 FNSIKLLNEEEFE
-423 DIDLLL
+423 DIELLM
-429 NILYINLKLKEKKI
+429 NILYINLKIKDTKILK
-443 IEIFNNI
+443 IFNNV
-450 NDEYTIIN
+450 NDEYIIIN

-485 FSVSKMKEQLLT
+485 FSLNKMKEQLLT

-505 IKIQNMKYFIPELIQ
+505 TKIQDMIKFIPELIQ

-559 LFISIMKKNETNQF
+559 LFISIMKKNNTNDF
-573 YPINSLN
+573 YSINSLN
-580 YFNLEENLNY
+580 YTNLQMTLKNNG
-590 NEKIKLKSKNNKKR
+590 KDQLKSKNNKKKN
-604 IEGNNKNHLNL
+604 EDKKTNNLNL
-615 KNEEYKINKVKSF
+615 NEESPKIKQIKSF
-628 DHEINKINK
+628 DNEINEINQD
-637 NKENSIITN
+637 KENSIIIN
-646 DFINRVMKTAYERYK
+646 DFLNRVMKTAYERYK
-661 EKKSLKKIHSQNE
+661 EKMSLKKIHSQND
-674 LIFLKFS
+674 LLSLKFN